1 MTRRIP
7 VLVSIALLALIAGGC
22 PRPTPVE
29 LTDAQ
34 KAAIQ
39 LMAEQTKAAAAALH
53 LLHPLRDS
61 RLDLDD
67 IAQIGV
73 FGTCPIV
80 NFMSTQDQAAVQLNY
95 GLVGIGCV
103 TGAMADQTVAGTVDV
118 IVNRAARTTA
128 VNILHDVT
136 IAGAMITAQI
146 NVTIADII
154 DGVALN
160 GTADLTTAGVGN
172 FVGDITAWL
181 ERTGLFRVPTA
192 DVDVTDGTATLA
204 VAFNSLVIDPVNNG
218 NFIPESGTAQ
228 FTVTE
233 ADGSPAATL
242 LVTFTSQSPATGTVR
257 VQVNGG
263 TATSYQVPGL
273 TGN

>member
-7 VLVSIALLALIAGGC
+7 VLVSIAVLALIAGGC

-67 IAQIGV
+67 IAQIGA
-73 FGTCPIV
+73 FGTCPLV
-80 NFMSTQDQAAVQLNY
+80 SFVSTQDQAAMQFNY
-95 GLVGIGCV
+95 GLAGIGCT
-103 TGAMADQTVAGTVDV
+103 TGAMANQTVTGTVDV
-118 IVNRAARTTA
+118 TVNRAARTTT
-128 VNILHDVT
+128 VNINLVT
-136 IAGAMITAQI
+136 IAGAAVTGQ
-146 NVTIADII
+146 VVLTIADLVG
-154 DGVALN
+154 GVSLD
-160 GTADLTTAGVGN
+160 GTADLTTAGVGS

-181 ERTGLFRVPTA
+181 ERTGLLRLPTA

-204 VAFNSLVIDPVNNG
+204 VAFSSLVIDPVNNG

-233 ADGSPAATL
+233 TGGSPAATL
-242 LVTFTSQSPATGTVR
+242 LVTFTSQSPVTGTVR

-263 TATSYQVPGL
+263 TATNYQVPGL